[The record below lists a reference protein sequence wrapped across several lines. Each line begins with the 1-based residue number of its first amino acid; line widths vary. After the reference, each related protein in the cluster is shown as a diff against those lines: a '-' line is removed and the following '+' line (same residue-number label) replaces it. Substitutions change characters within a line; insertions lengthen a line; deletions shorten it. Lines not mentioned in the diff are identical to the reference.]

1 MRYIPVT
8 CEQREAMLRA
18 VGVNNVDALFE
29 VIPEA
34 VRFKGELDLA
44 EGLSE
49 IVLSSHLSSLADA
62 NLPASELVSF
72 MGAGCYD
79 HYVPSVVDHV
89 ISKPE
94 FFTAYTPYQ
103 PEVSQGTLQAIYE
116 YQSMICALT
125 GMDVSNASMYDGAT
139 ALVEAA
145 LMACRVTRRMKV
157 ACLPTVHPEWQNTL
171 ATYADAGQFSVAEP
185 ASVDVASG
193 AALLSGEGDQRLRG
207 LAEVLA
213 EGDIAAVLV
222 QSPNFFGS
230 FEDLDS
236 IARMAH
242 ESGALLV
249 VASNPILLG
258 IVEPPSAYGA
268 DIVVGEGQ
276 PLGGAPS
283 YGGPGLGFFA
293 CRQEHVR
300 QMPGRVVGRT
310 VDVDGAMA
318 FVLTLST
325 REQHIRREKA
335 TSNICSNHALNALA
349 AGAYLAAVGSEGL
362 AGIARSCVAKA
373 HYLREQ
379 LLATGRFRAPW
390 EAAFGYEFALEYLGD
405 VRSMHD
411 ELLERGFFAGV
422 DVSDVEAEHPTG
434 MLPAAGANL
443 VLFAVT
449 EKNTRAEMDALAKEV
464 ASL

>member
-18 VGVNNVDALFE
+18 VGVSTIDELFS
-29 VIPEA
+29 VVPQS
-34 VRFKGELDLA
+34 VRFEGPLDVP

-49 IVLSSHLSSLADA
+49 IELDSLVRSLAGA
-62 NLPASELVSF
+62 NESASELVSF
-72 MGAGCYD
+72 LGAGCYD
-79 HYVPSVVDHV
+79 HYIPSVVDCV
-89 ISKPE
+89 VSKPE

-139 ALVEAA
+139 AFVEAA
-145 LMACRVTRRMKV
+145 LMAARVTKRHTV
-157 ACLPTVHPEWQNTL
+157 LCASTVHPEWQNTL
-171 ATYADAGQFSVAEP
+171 STYADAGTLELADFPRIESGVVNLA
-185 ASVDVASG
+185 DVESRLTA
-193 AALLSGEGDQRLRG
+193 GDVG
-207 LAEVLA
+207 
-213 EGDIAAVLV
+213 AVLV
-222 QSPNFFGS
+222 QSPNFFGN
-230 FEDLDS
+230 FEDLD
-236 IARMAH
+236 ALGRLAH
-242 ESGALLV
+242 EAGALFV
-249 VASNPILLG
+249 VAVNPILLG

-276 PLGGAPS
+276 PLGNAAS

-293 CRQEHVR
+293 CAEKYVR

-335 TSNICSNHALNALA
+335 TSNICSNHALNALTA
-349 AGAYLAAVGSEGL
+349 CVYLSAVGQQGL

-373 HYLREQ
+373 HYLRSA
-379 LLATGRFRAPW
+379 LLETGKFTAPW
-390 EAAFGYEFALEYLGD
+390 EAHFGYEFTLAYVGD
-405 VRSMHD
+405 VATMHE
-411 ELLERGFFAGV
+411 ELLDAGFLAGV
-422 DVSDVEAEHPTG
+422 SVADVEAEWPTG
-434 MLPAAGANL
+434 VEGAENL
-443 VLFAVT
+443 VVFAVT
-449 EKNTRAEMDALAKEV
+449 EKRTKEEMDAFVEEV